1 MTKKSYAWHV
11 SILVG
16 VTAALLLFIFI
27 LVSHH
32 RTVPDRVQKDRSGL
46 LATGSSAAGL
56 AKPAARADVLPAEP
70 KRVPVKKA
78 R

>member
-46 LATGSSAAGL
+46 LATGSSAPEL
-56 AKPAARADVLPAEP
+56 AKPVGEVNVPAAPSPR
-70 KRVPVKKA
+70 
-78 R
+78 